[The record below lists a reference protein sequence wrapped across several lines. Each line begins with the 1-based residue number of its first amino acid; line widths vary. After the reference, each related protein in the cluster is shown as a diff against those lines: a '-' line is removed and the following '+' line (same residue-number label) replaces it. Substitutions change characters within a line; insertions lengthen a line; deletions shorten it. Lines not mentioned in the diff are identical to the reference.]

1 MRSGPDDPETQ
12 QPCANTIYTSPEM
25 VNQSIYFL
33 FTQSAAPRR
42 ILSPPLLCR
51 DKPSPHHDSAP
62 RCLFRPPSVF
72 VAGDHQFMVEVKFCP
87 WDGKYAQST
96 SVTHTPSA
104 PSSAVLTSPKPW
116 VIHEPLPCE
125 TEWPTQAKLTSPSV
139 LMEPFVTATSCIS
152 ASAAN
157 SLGSDRGVSEY
168 RQLLIYSLIIT
179 CLICRADTMLPF
191 SHVRVSHFVFPAICW
206 LGISVSGFLCVCRP
220 QNNPPLKF
228 KLKSSIILITSFSER
243 SLFRWLCATSTLF
256 NRGVSIAAYKQACFP
271 LVSQQMWSV
280 TTLLITEKV

>member
-1 MRSGPDDPETQ
+1 MKSGTDFIPETQ

-25 VNQSIYFL
+25 VNQGIYFC
-33 FTQSAAPRR
+33 FTQSQRR
-42 ILSPPLLCR
+42 ILSPPLLWR

-96 SVTHTPSA
+96 SVTHTPSP

-179 CLICRADTMLPF
+179 CLICLTDTMLPF
-191 SHVRVSHFVFPAICW
+191 SHAGVSHFVFFQQFVDW
-206 LGISVSGFLCVCRP
+206 VLVFLFFCVHRP
-220 QNNPPLKF
+220 KKAHQ
-228 KLKSSIILITSFSER
+228 S
-243 SLFRWLCATSTLF
+243 
-256 NRGVSIAAYKQACFP
+256 
-271 LVSQQMWSV
+271 
-280 TTLLITEKV
+280 